1 MQRVHIKEIESA
13 LWGCAFFI
21 NLLGEKKG
29 QMTVLLKGL
38 KENAKKLQYILGSVL
53 GNRIKQ
59 LVEWCGGKKA
69 LFTDY

>member
-1 MQRVHIKEIESA
+1 
-13 LWGCAFFI
+13 
-21 NLLGEKKG
+21 
-29 QMTVLLKGL
+29 MTVLLKGL
-38 KENAKKLQYILGSVL
+38 KENAKNLQYILGSVL